1 MDPGESAKGVPEVVD
16 KENPMNHQSNLTQQV
31 EAYHNW
37 KKELIRQIGRYRLW
51 LQDNNLFSD
60 DISTRIRHGLEL
72 LIEDELTIAF
82 VGEYSRGKTELINAL
97 FFAEFGQ
104 RMLPSQAGRT
114 TMCPTELFFDRNANE
129 NYLLLLPIETRT
141 GDLSLQ
147 KLRKQPERW
156 VKHSL
161 DESDPEIMREILGE
175 VARVKSVAPEQA
187 RALGF
192 DEGMLEHDRNNPGN
206 VLVPAWRN
214 AQISIRHPLFERGLR
229 ILDTPGLNALGS
241 EPELTISMLPKAHAI
256 IFVLSADTGV
266 TASDMTIWKEYIDTE
281 QADHRAGRFAVLN
294 KIDVLWD
301 DLQGEKHTR
310 DAIDRVRGY
319 TADHLGIRQQDVIPL
334 SAKQGLVARVRK
346 DNNLFSRSNI
356 GNLEQLIIQ
365 RILMHKEQLITQ
377 SLINDLLGMLQNSQA
392 AMQTRLESLEEE
404 SQACSGATMDKAA
417 LARLADRAQKDYDFY
432 YKKLITLRSSR
443 RLMGSQGDML
453 KKLVAEDRFE
463 SHARNLHKS
472 MLKSW
477 TTAGMNNAMDQF
489 FELLE
494 GDLTNLLSEGH
505 LAEKMVGAIY
515 RRYNEDTRARHLEP
529 IPLRAGRHVIAVREL
544 RKKARRF
551 RVSPKNLLTEQSV
564 LVQRFFNV
572 MVSEARVLHARVR
585 TDVER
590 WPSEALLPIM
600 QYSMEQKQLLEH
612 QIRRLRD
619 MVRSDRDGRFQRE
632 RLNNTISDLRRQLEL
647 ADAMQRQIRKPA
659 PTMIQQKVVNIS
671 GIIQSP

>member
-1 MDPGESAKGVPEVVD
+1 M
-16 KENPMNHQSNLTQQV
+16 NPQGTLSQQV

-60 DISTRIRHGLEL
+60 DISARIRNGLEL

-97 FFAEFGQ
+97 FFSEYGQ

-114 TMCPTELFFDRNANE
+114 TMCPTELFFDRTANQ

-141 GDLSLQ
+141 GELSLQ
-147 KLRKQPERW
+147 QLRKLPEQWIR
-156 VKHSL
+156 HDL
-161 DESDPEIMREILGE
+161 DESNPGVMREVLAE
-175 VARVKSVAPEQA
+175 VARVKSVSTAEA
-187 RALGF
+187 RKLGF
-192 DEGMLEHDRNNPGN
+192 DESMLETDRANPGN

-241 EPELTISMLPKAHAI
+241 EPELTISMLPRAHAV

-266 TASDMTIWKEYIDTE
+266 TASDMTIWKEHIDTE
-281 QADHRAGRFAVLN
+281 HADHRAGRFAVLN

-301 DLQGEKHTR
+301 DLQGEQHT
-310 DAIDRVRGY
+310 DAAIERVRSY

-334 SAKQGLVARVRK
+334 SAKQGLLARVRQ
-346 DNNLFSRSNI
+346 DNPLFERSNI
-356 GNLEQLIIQ
+356 GQLEQLIIQ

-377 SLINDLLGMLQNSQA
+377 NLISDLLGMLQNSQA
-392 AMQTRLESLEEE
+392 AMQYRLDSLEEE
-404 SQACSGATMDKAA
+404 
-417 LARLADRAQKDYDFY
+417 RLACAGTTIDKPALSRLAERAQKDYDFY

-443 RLMGSQGDML
+443 RLMESQGDML
-453 KKLVAEDRFE
+453 KQLVSEERFE
-463 SHARNLHKS
+463 KHAEHIRQS
-472 MLKSW
+472 MSQSW
-477 TTAGMNNAMDQF
+477 TTAGMNRAMDHF

-494 GDLTNLLSEGH
+494 SDLTNLMSEGH

-529 IPLRAGRHVIAVREL
+529 IPLRAGRHVIAIREL

-551 RVSPKNLLTEQSV
+551 RISPKNLLAEQST
-564 LVQRFFNV
+564 LVRRFFNV
-572 MVSEARVLHARVR
+572 MVSEARTLHGRVR
-585 TDVER
+585 KDVER
-590 WPSEALLPIM
+590 WPNEALLPIM
-600 QYSMEQKQLLEH
+600 QFSMEQKQLLEH

-619 MVRSDRDGRFQRE
+619 MVRTDRDSRAERQR
-632 RLNNTISDLRRQLEL
+632 LDHAITDLRRQLEL
-647 ADAMQRQIRKPA
+647 ADAMMRQIRKPA

-671 GIIQSP
+671 GAV

>member
-1 MDPGESAKGVPEVVD
+1 
-16 KENPMNHQSNLTQQV
+16 
-31 EAYHNW
+31 
-37 KKELIRQIGRYRLW
+37 
-51 LQDNNLFSD
+51 
-60 DISTRIRHGLEL
+60 
-72 LIEDELTIAF
+72 
-82 VGEYSRGKTELINAL
+82 
-97 FFAEFGQ
+97 
-104 RMLPSQAGRT
+104 MLPSQAGRT

-141 GDLSLQ
+141 GNLSLQ
-147 KLRKQPERW
+147 QLRKQPERW
-156 VKHSL
+156 VKHDL
-161 DESDPEIMREILGE
+161 DERDPEIMREVLGE
-175 VARVKSVAPEQA
+175 VARVKAVSPAEA

-192 DEGMLEHDRNNPGN
+192 DEGMLEHDRNNPGK

-241 EPELTISMLPKAHAI
+241 EPELTISMLPRAHAI

-281 QADHRAGRFAVLN
+281 HADHRAGRFAVLN
-294 KIDVLWD
+294 KVDVLWD
-301 DLQGEKHTR
+301 DLQGDKHTNE
-310 DAIDRVRGY
+310 AIERVRGY

-334 SAKQGLVARVRK
+334 SAKQGLIARVRK
-346 DNNLFSRSNI
+346 NKDLFDRSNI

-392 AMQTRLESLEEE
+392 AMQTRLSALEEE
-404 SQACSGATMDKAA
+404 FRACSGATMDKAA
-417 LARLADRAQKDYDFY
+417 LSRLADRAQKDYDFY
-432 YKKLITLRSSR
+432 YKKMITLRSSR

-453 KKLVAEDRFE
+453 KNLVNEDRFE
-463 SHARNLHKS
+463 AHAAKIKKCMS
-472 MLKSW
+472 KSW
-477 TTAGMNNAMDQF
+477 TTAGMNSAMDQF

-494 GDLTNLLSEGH
+494 SDFSNLLSEGR

-551 RVSPKNLLTEQSV
+551 RTSPKNLLTEQSI
-564 LVQRFFNV
+564 LVQRFSNV
-572 MVSEARVLHARVR
+572 VVGEARTLHTRVR
-585 TDVER
+585 KDVER

-619 MVRSDRDGRFQRE
+619 MVRSDRDSRSEHE
-632 RLNNTISDLRRQLEL
+632 RLSNTISDLRRQLEL
-647 ADAMQRQIRKPA
+647 ADTMQRQIRKPA

-671 GIIQSP
+671 GAI

>member
-1 MDPGESAKGVPEVVD
+1 M
-16 KENPMNHQSNLTQQV
+16 NPQGTLSQQV

-51 LQDNNLFSD
+51 LQDNNLFSE

-97 FFAEFGQ
+97 FFSEYGQ

-114 TMCPTELFFDRNANE
+114 TMCPTELFFDRSANQ

-141 GDLSLQ
+141 GELSLQ
-147 KLRKQPERW
+147 QLRKKPEQWIR
-156 VKHSL
+156 HEL
-161 DESDPEIMREILGE
+161 DERNPDVMREVLAE
-175 VARVKSVAPEQA
+175 VARIKSVSPEEA
-187 RALGF
+187 RELGF
-192 DEGMLEHDRNNPGN
+192 DEVMLEHDRNNPGN

-241 EPELTISMLPKAHAI
+241 EPELTISMLPRAHAV

-266 TASDMTIWKEYIDTE
+266 TASDMTIWKEHIDTE
-281 QADHRAGRFAVLN
+281 HADHRAGRFAVLN

-301 DLQGEKHTR
+301 DLQGEKHTQES
-310 DAIDRVRGY
+310 IDRVRNY

-334 SAKQGLVARVRK
+334 SAKQGLLARVRK
-346 DNNLFSRSNI
+346 DNNLFDRSNI
-356 GNLEQLIIQ
+356 GKLEQLIIQ

-377 SLINDLLGMLQNSQA
+377 NLINDLLGMLQNSQA
-392 AMQTRLESLEEE
+392 AMQYRLDALEEE
-404 SQACSGATMDKAA
+404 RQACAGATLDKAA
-417 LARLADRAQKDYDFY
+417 LSRLAERAQKDYDFY

-443 RLMGSQGDML
+443 RLMESQGDML
-453 KKLVAEDRFE
+453 TKLVSEDRFE
-463 SHARNLHKS
+463 QHASQVRKMMS
-472 MLKSW
+472 KSW
-477 TTAGMNNAMDQF
+477 TTAGMNRAMEHF

-494 GDLTNLLSEGH
+494 SDLTNLLSEGR

-529 IPLRAGRHVIAVREL
+529 IPLRAGRHVIAIREL

-551 RVSPKNLLTEQSV
+551 RNNPKNLLSEQSTV
-564 LVQRFFNV
+564 VRRFFNV
-572 MVSEARVLHARVR
+572 MVSEARTLHGRVR
-585 TDVER
+585 KDVER
-590 WPSEALLPIM
+590 WPHEALLPIM
-600 QYSMEQKQLLEH
+600 QFSMEQKQLLEH

-619 MVRSDRDGRFQRE
+619 MVRTDRDSRAERQR
-632 RLNNTISDLRRQLEL
+632 LDHATADLRKQLEL
-647 ADAMQRQIRKPA
+647 ADAMMRQIRKPA

-671 GIIQSP
+671 GAM

>member
-1 MDPGESAKGVPEVVD
+1 MSLQG
-16 KENPMNHQSNLTQQV
+16 NLTQQV

-60 DISTRIRHGLEL
+60 DISARIRHGLEL
-72 LIEDELTIAF
+72 LVEDELTIAF

-97 FFAEFGQ
+97 FFSEFGQ

-129 NYLLLLPIETRT
+129 NYLLLLPIETRI

-147 KLRKQPERW
+147 QLRKQPERW
-156 VKHSL
+156 VKHDL
-161 DESDPEIMREILGE
+161 DERDPEIMREVLGE
-175 VARVKSVAPEQA
+175 VARVKAVSTAEA

-192 DEGMLEHDRNNPGN
+192 DEGMLEHDRNNPGK

-241 EPELTISMLPKAHAI
+241 EPELTISMLPRAHAI

-266 TASDMTIWKEYIDTE
+266 TASDMTIWKEHIDTE
-281 QADHRAGRFAVLN
+281 HADHRAGRFAVLN
-294 KIDVLWD
+294 KVDVLWD
-301 DLQGEKHTR
+301 DLQGDKHTNE
-310 DAIDRVRGY
+310 AIERVRGY

-334 SAKQGLVARVRK
+334 SAKQGLIARVRK
-346 DNNLFSRSNI
+346 NKDLFDRSNI

-392 AMQTRLESLEEE
+392 AMQTRLSSLEEE
-404 SQACSGATMDKAA
+404 FQACSGVTMDKAA
-417 LARLADRAQKDYDFY
+417 LSRLADRAQKDYDFY

-453 KKLVAEDRFE
+453 KNLVNEDRFE
-463 SHARNLHKS
+463 AHAAKIKKS
-472 MLKSW
+472 MSKSW
-477 TTAGMNNAMDQF
+477 TTAGMNSSMDQF

-494 GDLTNLLSEGH
+494 SDFSNLLSECR

-551 RVSPKNLLTEQSV
+551 RTSPKNLLTEQSI
-564 LVQRFFNV
+564 LVQRFSNV
-572 MVSEARVLHARVR
+572 VVGEARTLHTRVR
-585 TDVER
+585 MDVER

-619 MVRSDRDGRFQRE
+619 MVRSDRDSRSERE
-632 RLNNTISDLRRQLEL
+632 RLSNTISDLRRQLEL
-647 ADAMQRQIRKPA
+647 ADTMQRQIRKPA

-671 GIIQSP
+671 GAI

>member
-1 MDPGESAKGVPEVVD
+1 MSLQG
-16 KENPMNHQSNLTQQV
+16 NLTQQV
-31 EAYHNW
+31 EAYHDW

-60 DISTRIRHGLEL
+60 DISARIRHGLEL

-97 FFAEFGQ
+97 FFSEYGQ

-147 KLRKQPERW
+147 QLRKQPERW
-156 VKHSL
+156 VKYSL
-161 DESDPEIMREILGE
+161 NEHDPEVMREVLAE
-175 VARVKSVAPEQA
+175 VAQVKSVSYAEA

-192 DEGMLEHDRNNPGN
+192 EQSMLEHDRHNPGK
-206 VLVPAWRN
+206 VLIPAWRN

-241 EPELTISMLPKAHAI
+241 EPELTVSMLPRAHAV

-266 TASDMTIWKEYIDTE
+266 TASDMSIWKEHIDTE
-281 QADHRAGRFAVLN
+281 RADHRAGRFAVLN

-301 DLQGEKHTR
+301 DLQGERHTH
-310 DAIDRVRGY
+310 DAIEQVRGY
-319 TADHLGIRQQDVIPL
+319 TADHLGIRQQDIIPV

-346 DNNLFSRSNI
+346 NSDLFVRSNI

-392 AMQTRLESLEEE
+392 AMQTRLSSLEEE
-404 SQACSGATMDKAA
+404 FQACSGVTMDKTA
-417 LARLADRAQKDYDFY
+417 LSRLADRAQKDYEFY

-443 RLMGSQGDML
+443 RLMDSQGDIL
-453 KKLVAEDRFE
+453 KKLVTEDRFNA
-463 SHARNLHKS
+463 HAEKIRRS
-472 MLKSW
+472 MSKSW
-477 TTAGMNNAMDQF
+477 TTAGMNNSMDQF

-494 GDLTNLLSEGH
+494 SDFTNLLSEGH
-505 LAEKMVGAIY
+505 LAEKMVGSIY
-515 RRYNEDTRARHLEP
+515 RRYNDDTRARHLEP

-551 RVSPKNLLTEQSV
+551 RASPKNLLAEQSV
-564 LVQRFFNV
+564 LVQRFSNV
-572 MVSEARVLHARVR
+572 MIGEARTLHTRVR
-585 TDVER
+585 KDVER

-619 MVRSDRDGRFQRE
+619 MVRNDRDSRLE
-632 RLNNTISDLRRQLEL
+632 RKRLGNTISDLRRQLEL

-671 GIIQSP
+671 GAI

>member
-1 MDPGESAKGVPEVVD
+1 
-16 KENPMNHQSNLTQQV
+16 MNHQGNLTQQV

-97 FFAEFGQ
+97 FFSEFGQ

-161 DESDPEIMREILGE
+161 DERDPEIMREILGE
-175 VARVKSVAPEQA
+175 VARVKSVTPEQA
-187 RALGF
+187 RKLGF
-192 DEGMLEHDRNNPGN
+192 EEGMLEHDRNNPGN
-206 VLVPAWRN
+206 VLIPAWRN

-241 EPELTISMLPKAHAI
+241 EPELTISMLPRAHAI

-266 TASDMTIWKEYIDTE
+266 TASDMTIWKEYIDTTH
-281 QADHRAGRFAVLN
+281 ADHRAGRFAVLN

-301 DLQGEKHTR
+301 DLQGEKHTN
-310 DAIDRVRGY
+310 DAIERVRGY

-334 SAKQGLVARVRK
+334 SAKQGLTARVRN
-346 DNNLFSRSNI
+346 DNSLFNRSNI

-404 SQACSGATMDKAA
+404 SLACSGATMDKEA
-417 LARLADRAQKDYDFY
+417 LTRLADRAQKDYDFY

-443 RLMGSQGDML
+443 RLMGSQGEML
-453 KKLVAEDRFE
+453 KKLVSEDRFE
-463 SHARNLHKS
+463 SHARSIRQS
-472 MLKSW
+472 MSKSW

-494 GDLTNLLSEGH
+494 SDFTNLLSEGR

-551 RVSPKNLLTEQSV
+551 RSSPKNLLTEQSV

-572 MVSEARVLHARVR
+572 MVSEARTLHARVR
-585 TDVER
+585 ADVER

-619 MVRSDRDGRFQRE
+619 MVRSDRDCRVQRE
-632 RLNNTISDLRRQLEL
+632 RLGHTISDLRRQLEL

-659 PTMIQQKVVNIS
+659 PTLIQQKVVNIS
-671 GIIQSP
+671 GAI